1 MCGIYGQIAKSAEL
15 NVDHQIQACNSIS
28 CRGPDSQGLVLG
40 NSINQKINYIQL
52 LILILLIIII
62 ILIII
67 MIMIMIYWN

>member
-40 NSINQKINYIQL
+40 NSINQQTHSHYNKQFQHQIHKQI
-52 LILILLIIII
+52 
-62 ILIII
+62 
-67 MIMIMIYWN
+67 